1 MICVR
6 TMRFSR
12 GSTRGRMR
20 AGGKLDM
27 PLADI
32 DHRVRGGGQRV
43 LLPTPITRADLKPIV
58 IEQGFHLLRKDVAQ
72 SRTERMLLAF
82 TSSIEERAMAGGVP
96 DSSKRAVVLLFA
108 GREVPP

>member
-1 MICVR
+1 MICVC

-32 DHRVRGGGQRV
+32 DHRVRGGGQRF

-72 SRTERMLLAF
+72 SRTERLLLAL
-82 TSSIEERAMAGGVP
+82 TSCTARGEMAG
-96 DSSKRAVVLLFA
+96 AVGDCCRSGAALLFS
-108 GREVPP
+108 GHTG

>member
-32 DHRVRGGGQRV
+32 DHRVRGGGQRL
-43 LLPTPITRADLKPIV
+43 LLPTPITRAHLKPIA
-58 IEQGFHLLRKDVAQ
+58 IEHGFHLLRKDVAQ
-72 SRTERMLLAF
+72 SRTERLLLAL
-82 TSSIEERAMAGGVP
+82 TSWIEEREMSAAVP
-96 DSSKRAVVLLFA
+96 DFGPRGLVMI
-108 GREVPP
+108 